1 MVSGESVFMDNTTG
15 TVIAIPTKISIRSTM
30 MCLCLLNMEVMSS
43 SHMLELWSL
52 SLRVLLRVN

>member
-1 MVSGESVFMDNTTG
+1 MKQLLPESVFMDNTPG
-15 TVIAIPTKISIRSTM
+15 TVIRIRSTM

-43 SHMLELWSL
+43 SHMLELSRL